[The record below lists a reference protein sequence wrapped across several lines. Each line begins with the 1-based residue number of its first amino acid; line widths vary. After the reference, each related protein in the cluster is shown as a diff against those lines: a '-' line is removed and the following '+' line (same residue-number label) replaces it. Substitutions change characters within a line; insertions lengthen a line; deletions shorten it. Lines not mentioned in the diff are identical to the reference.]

1 MKIQYAK
8 SEGNLCQSQEQ
19 VGLSS
24 LLWDIV
30 ECPVCL
36 KTPRYGAPVF
46 QCRNGH
52 IICRD
57 CYKRVESHCPVCRV
71 QLYTNTK
78 IRCIPAEKIIERLYA
93 AGTEVE
99 ETPLM
104 TTKQRRVLESVLHK
118 VI

>member
-1 MKIQYAK
+1 MKITYAGSNGESLK
-8 SEGNLCQSQEQ
+8 HETK
-19 VGLSS
+19 LSKHPR
-24 LLWDIV
+24 LRDIV

-104 TTKQRRVLESVLHK
+104 TTKQRRVLESES
-118 VI
+118 

>member
-8 SEGNLCQSQEQ
+8 SESNLCQSQEQ

-36 KTPRYGAPVF
+36 RAPKHGAPIF

-52 IICRD
+52 IICRE
-57 CYKRVESHCPVCRV
+57 CYKMAECPVCRAV
-71 QLYTNTK
+71 LCTNTK
-78 IRCIPAEKIIERLYA
+78 IRCRAAEKMIERLY
-93 AGTEVE
+93 
-99 ETPLM
+99 ETGSWNENIALAR
-104 TTKQRRVLESVLHK
+104 KQQRAFENVTHQVQLV
-118 VI
+118 